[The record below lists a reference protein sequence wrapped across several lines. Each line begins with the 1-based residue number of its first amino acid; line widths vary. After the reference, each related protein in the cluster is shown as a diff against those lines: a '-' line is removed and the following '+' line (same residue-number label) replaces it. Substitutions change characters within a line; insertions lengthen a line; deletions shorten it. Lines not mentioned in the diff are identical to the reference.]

1 MDSIH
6 PLLQVNVLIDTFF
19 LCTCTVYPTG
29 SHYLTLNM
37 KLKVGDEVWVET
49 LETYVYNYGLN
60 VFSGSI
66 IHVDF

>member
-1 MDSIH
+1 
-6 PLLQVNVLIDTFF
+6 
-19 LCTCTVYPTG
+19 
-29 SHYLTLNM
+29 M

-49 LETYVYNYGLN
+49 LEAYVYNNGLN